1 MRFLSIILLLF
12 ITLSCTNTKKK
23 RTGLIDFIPKNS
35 AVVLKARNIESL
47 QSTISNSEL
56 IQQFS
61 KANIYQNLE
70 TQFANLDILKSNS
83 PLLICFSKTKE
94 DSLNYTL
101 ITKYHDS
108 LFVTDSLKNYKEESF
123 PFKKSTIIK
132 STLNKNV
139 FYSAI
144 IDSIFIASSS
154 KKTIELAFTPVSI
167 NNEKQ
172 KIYKSTDKE
181 NLSVIIDTKANVISS
196 IFIED
201 SIPLKTFTNYL
212 ALDIDASQN
221 TLKFNGI
228 TKATDSTK
236 SLVNIFK
243 NTIPQVNTIQHITP
257 SNSDAFMSFTFNDFK
272 VLKHNLALFREKDTI
287 TSTTNLFDD
296 VIEIGVIYEDEK
308 RAIVLNSTD
317 IIATKDAL
325 LAEQNIE
332 ETYRDISIYNFSN
345 SSLFLETF
353 SPLISSN
360 QAKLYCVLDQFFVFA
375 ADLEMLQN
383 IISNYQNKTTLGS
396 RNYFKD
402 VQEELSDAASILMIT
417 NSNSLET
424 IINKN
429 LTETPSLTLEA
440 YKTSAL
446 QFIYDTNFSHVNAI
460 IKKNKTKAVEQS
472 ISEEF
477 NIKLDADLLNT
488 PQFVT
493 NHITKQKDI
502 VVQDIENN
510 LYLISNSGKIQWK
523 KQLQG
528 PVLGKIEQIDIY
540 KNGRLQLVFATPNR
554 VYILDRKGKDV
565 SSFPLKFSDAIT
577 QPLSVFD
584 YDNNK
589 KYRLLVTQG
598 KNVLMYDAK
607 GKIVKGF
614 TFKAANNTIIS
625 QPQHFRIGN
634 KDYITITTENKLLI
648 LDRVG
653 KTRVTPKTTLSFSS
667 KPIYIYLSKFT
678 TTTNKGD
685 LISIDTKGN
694 VTTQNLNLSSKNN
707 IATTSKTLV
716 YQSENKLTIR
726 NKTINL
732 DYGNYADAEIFI
744 LNNKIYVSITD
755 LQSQKTYLFDSQAKL
770 LPNFPVYAN
779 SKIDLANSDKD
790 KNLEFITKG
799 DSNSVLLYQ
808 IN

>member
-1 MRFLSIILLLF
+1 M
-12 ITLSCTNTKKK
+12 
-23 RTGLIDFIPKNS
+23 
-35 AVVLKARNIESL
+35 
-47 QSTISNSEL
+47 
-56 IQQFS
+56 
-61 KANIYQNLE
+61 
-70 TQFANLDILKSNS
+70 
-83 PLLICFSKTKE
+83 
-94 DSLNYTL
+94 
-101 ITKYHDS
+101 
-108 LFVTDSLKNYKEESF
+108 
-123 PFKKSTIIK
+123 
-132 STLNKNV
+132 
-139 FYSAI
+139 
-144 IDSIFIASSS
+144 
-154 KKTIELAFTPVSI
+154 
-167 NNEKQ
+167 
-172 KIYKSTDKE
+172 
-181 NLSVIIDTKANVISS
+181 
-196 IFIED
+196 
-201 SIPLKTFTNYL
+201 

-653 KTRVTPKTTLSFSS
+653 KTRVTPKTTLRFQANLFIYTSVNLQLP
-667 KPIYIYLSKFT
+667 PIKAI
-678 TTTNKGD
+678 
-685 LISIDTKGN
+685 
-694 VTTQNLNLSSKNN
+694 
-707 IATTSKTLV
+707 
-716 YQSENKLTIR
+716 
-726 NKTINL
+726 
-732 DYGNYADAEIFI
+732 
-744 LNNKIYVSITD
+744 
-755 LQSQKTYLFDSQAKL
+755 
-770 LPNFPVYAN
+770 
-779 SKIDLANSDKD
+779 
-790 KNLEFITKG
+790 
-799 DSNSVLLYQ
+799 
-808 IN
+808 

>member
-1 MRFLSIILLLF
+1 M
-12 ITLSCTNTKKK
+12 
-23 RTGLIDFIPKNS
+23 
-35 AVVLKARNIESL
+35 
-47 QSTISNSEL
+47 
-56 IQQFS
+56 
-61 KANIYQNLE
+61 
-70 TQFANLDILKSNS
+70 
-83 PLLICFSKTKE
+83 
-94 DSLNYTL
+94 
-101 ITKYHDS
+101 
-108 LFVTDSLKNYKEESF
+108 
-123 PFKKSTIIK
+123 
-132 STLNKNV
+132 
-139 FYSAI
+139 
-144 IDSIFIASSS
+144 
-154 KKTIELAFTPVSI
+154 
-167 NNEKQ
+167 
-172 KIYKSTDKE
+172 
-181 NLSVIIDTKANVISS
+181 
-196 IFIED
+196 
-201 SIPLKTFTNYL
+201 

-790 KNLEFITKG
+790 KNLELLLKETLIRFYFIK
-799 DSNSVLLYQ
+799 L
-808 IN
+808 INLFF